1 MITTNISLVTAP
13 ANDILTISEAKTHLR
28 VDLSSDDTYIE
39 NLIKLCTKSAENYTS
54 RAFITQTYKIFFD
67 NYYDNSLDDTWWNG
81 IVQGRVGNF
90 IEKKY
95 IELPFA
101 PLQSVTHFKT
111 YDEDDNATTFSSDNY
126 SVSSYFGDFANRGR
140 ISLKNGNSWP
150 TYTKPIDGIEIQFVC
165 GYGDNA
171 SDVPLQIKQ
180 GVLEEIA
187 FRYEHRGDRLDQQK
201 INSDI
206 SQGLLS
212 QFKIF

>member
-1 MITTNISLVTAP
+1 MINQNLSLVSAP
-13 ANDILTISEAKTHLR
+13 VNDILTVSEAKTHLR
-28 VDLSSDDTYIE
+28 VDNSSDDTYIT
-39 NLIKLCTKSAENYTS
+39 NLIKLCTKCAENYTN
-54 RAFITQTYKIFFD
+54 RAFITQTYKVFFD
-67 NYYDNSLDDTWWNG
+67 NYYDNNLDNVWWNG
-81 IVQGRVGNF
+81 IVQGHIGSFVM
-90 IEKKY
+90 KKY

-126 SVSSYFGDFANRGR
+126 SVSSYSGDFANRGR

-187 FRYEHRGDRLDQQK
+187 FRYENRGDRLDQQK